1 MLFPAHSHADPFWSE
16 AARTG
21 FIGVG
26 AYVAATPDLPFTLGE
41 LYRQLTEGDPRDRFP
56 KLLAQRRKDGD
67 PLPHGAVS
75 ALTDFCSSGENTFA
89 SIRQSITTRMGLWI
103 NPLVDA
109 ATSVSDFDLRALR
122 GGSLSLY
129 LAASPENMDRV
140 APLYALLFQQLVDL
154 NSRTLPSAED
164 LPALVLLDEFARLG
178 RAPVLAHAF
187 AWVAGYG
194 LRLLPVIQSPSQLR
208 ALYGPDV
215 TEDILTNCGLEIV
228 FAPKELKV
236 AQELSE
242 RLGYYTYRARSR
254 SRPMG
259 LGQGRRSLTDSDQKR
274 ALMLPQELMQLSSKA
289 LIVLKA
295 GLAPTRGRK
304 LVYYRDRRFTGRL
317 RPPPEIKS
325 RAAAPRASS
334 VRQPPP
340 PSPEPEADMD
350 FDSIVRRFAR
360 EGLTP
365 PPPGATEGEVQAW
378 LDRIVSAPSTVSG
391 RERRP

>member
-1 MLFPAHSHADPFWSE
+1 M
-16 AARTG
+16 
-21 FIGVG
+21 
-26 AYVAATPDLPFTLGE
+26 
-41 LYRQLTEGDPRDRFP
+41 
-56 KLLAQRRKDGD
+56 
-67 PLPHGAVS
+67 
-75 ALTDFCSSGENTFA
+75 
-89 SIRQSITTRMGLWI
+89 
-103 NPLVDA
+103 
-109 ATSVSDFDLRALR
+109 
-122 GGSLSLY
+122 
-129 LAASPENMDRV
+129 
-140 APLYALLFQQLVDL
+140 
-154 NSRTLPSAED
+154 
-164 LPALVLLDEFARLG
+164 
-178 RAPVLAHAF
+178 
-187 AWVAGYG
+187 
-194 LRLLPVIQSPSQLR
+194 IQSPSQLR

-391 RERRP
+391 RVAPAVTQTPPPSSPANRLGPQSSAGPRPPISRQGRCALPNPRQIPDRAGPTGPPPNATTGTTRQPSRPSGTTAGR